1 MAFNILV
8 VDDSAVMRQM
18 IVRTLRLSGVPLGE
32 IVEAADGAAA
42 LACIAEHWI
51 DLVLLDI
58 NMPVMDGGEVVERL
72 RADPA
77 YAELPIIIVSTE
89 RSETR
94 VAALRAQGVEFVH
107 KPFTPEQLRDKIVH
121 ITGIDTDV
129 HATDAAA
136 LPGGD
141 FDF

>member
-42 LACIAEHWI
+42 LACIAEHWV

-58 NMPVMDGGEVVERL
+58 NMPVMDGEEMLRRL

-77 YAELPIIIVSTE
+77 LADLPV
-89 RSETR
+89 
-94 VAALRAQGVEFVH
+94 VAITAHAMRGYR
-107 KPFTPEQLRDKIVH
+107 EQLLAAGFDGYVSKPIVDEH
-121 ITGIDTDV
+121 QLFAAIDACVARGADV
-129 HATDAAA
+129 VGA
-136 LPGGD
+136 PGGVP
-141 FDF
+141 